1 MSASAVPGLDAVFA
15 VVLDRDR
22 ARRRHLERELARE
35 RIAAE
40 IVPAVDGRD
49 LTAGA
54 LGELHRRGDLAA
66 AAAELNRGQIA
77 CALSHLRVLER
88 IRERGC
94 RRALV
99 LEDDALLAPGFRE
112 RLAERLGQAPPAWD
126 LLYLFRSP
134 HPSSVLSEID
144 GSAHFGRATYPLGTV
159 GYVVS
164 GRGAGRIL
172 ALVRPVYFTIDDML
186 AEHVQGGRL
195 EAYGVLP
202 ALVEESQAFQSNIR
216 GSSSIPWRLDA
227 LNSGESA

>member
-1 MSASAVPGLDAVFA
+1 MSAAAVPGLDAAFA

-22 ARRRHLERELARE
+22 ARRRHVERELARE

-49 LTAGA
+49 LTAAA

-66 AAAELNRGQIA
+66 GFVAELNRGQIA

-112 RLAERLGQAPPAWD
+112 RLAERLRQAPAVWD

-134 HPSSVLSEID
+134 HPSSVLREIA
-144 GSAHFGRATYPLGTV
+144 GCPHFGRATYPLGTV

-164 GRGAGRIL
+164 GRGAARIL
-172 ALVRPVYFTIDDML
+172 ELVRPIYFTIDDML
-186 AEHVQGGRL
+186 AEHVQEGRL
-195 EAYGVLP
+195 EAYGVVP
-202 ALVEESQAFQSNIR
+202 ALVGESPAFQSNIR
-216 GSSSIPWRLDA
+216 SSSPLPWGLSR
-227 LNSGESA
+227 GESA